1 MSDVPRLLVIDDDFG
16 WAGDERNRNREHFCQ
31 RVGLQDV
38 TDDVRARPLD
48 SPVAEAVFLQG
59 QREAN
64 RRIENDLEGT
74 IRRVRQAWQEQPR
87 PALLLLDLHFK
98 TGRIGPDG
106 RPKGSNQDRDPHQYF
121 GLTLLEQLWGDS
133 ELRDIPVVILS
144 SMDRDAIEE
153 RFAEHGVYDFFDKSD
168 LDRSALRQLIDTYG
182 LIEDDRDDGKIVGRS
197 LPLLKALREARRRAK
212 VENNNVLVLGETGTG
227 KELLAEYL
235 HDKSLQH
242 EGEERP
248 FVTLF
253 TESASDD
260 LIADRLFGHVEG
272 TFTGATDDREGHAEK
287 ADGGT
292 LFIDEFGNI
301 PASVQ
306 GKLLRLLDP
315 NIRETQRQGTEEIKQ
330 VELQVVM
337 ATNKLDI
344 LSDEGFRSDLL
355 ARADARNPITL
366 PPLRE
371 RPEDIPRLAKY
382 FLREAEEKH
391 DAERREIT
399 DDAMAALREY
409 SWPDNVRELEN
420 VIDDAVSRY
429 SGLRRLSEAHLG
441 LEDRDR
447 VIIDPPIRPPTET
460 DTDSTSTES
469 TTATPQQPEVE
480 TLIRQIDNATLQNA
494 GPADLEGALPEFRQA
509 YARLVARL
517 LNAALE
523 VTRLRPSGE
532 LQYSRAVKMATGDED
547 WSATNAKRHIKKLL
561 KIAPTAVEDLLSE
574 LTALREFLEEQPS
587 VCPKQLTLNGSD
599 S

>member
-38 TDDVRARPLD
+38 TGDVRARPLN
-48 SPVAEAVFLQG
+48 SPIAEAVFLQG
-59 QREAN
+59 QREVN
-64 RRIENDLEGT
+64 GRIENDLEGT

-121 GLTLLEQLWGDS
+121 GLTILEQLWGDS

-242 EGEERP
+242 EGEDRP

-272 TFTGATDDREGHAEK
+272 AFTGATDDREGHAEM

-292 LFIDEFGNI
+292 LFIDEFGNM

-371 RPEDIPRLAKY
+371 RSEDIPRLARH
-382 FLREAEEKH
+382 FLREVEEKH

-409 SWPDNVRELEN
+409 SWPENVRELEN

-429 SGLRRLSEAHLG
+429 PGLRRLSEAHLG
-441 LEDRDR
+441 LENRAPQKSRDHPSQE
-447 VIIDPPIRPPTET
+447 IDAVPTPTAPPIAPPQEQTVEALIHQL
-460 DTDSTSTES
+460 DS
-469 TTATPQQPEVE
+469 ATF
-480 TLIRQIDNATLQNA
+480 QNA
-494 GPADLEGALPEFRQA
+494 GPADLEGALPEFRKA

-517 LNAALE
+517 LNTALE
-523 VTRLRPSGE
+523 ITRLRPSGE

-587 VCPKQLTLNGSD
+587 VRPKQLTLNGSD

>member
-1 MSDVPRLLVIDDDFG
+1 MSDVPRLLVIDDDYG
-16 WAGDERNRNREHFCQ
+16 WSKDDRNRNREHFCQ

-38 TDDVRARPLD
+38 TGDVRARSLNK
-48 SPVAEAVFLQG
+48 PVAEAVFLQG
-59 QREAN
+59 QREEN
-64 RRIENDLEGT
+64 GRIGNDLDGT
-74 IRRVRQAWQEQPR
+74 IHQVRQAWQDRPR

-98 TGRIGPDG
+98 TGRMGPNG
-106 RPKGSNQDRDPHQYF
+106 RPRGSNQDRDPHQYF
-121 GLTLLEQLWGDS
+121 GLTVLEQLWSDS
-133 ELRDIPVVILS
+133 ELRKIPVVILS
-144 SMDRDAIEE
+144 SMDREAIEE

-168 LDRSALRQLIDTYG
+168 LDRSALRQLIDTHG
-182 LIEDDRDDGKIVGRS
+182 LIEDDRDHDEIVGRS
-197 LPLLKALREARRRAK
+197 LPLLKALREARRRAR
-212 VENNNVLVLGETGTG
+212 VENNNILLLGESGTG
-227 KELLAEYL
+227 KELLAEYV
-235 HDKSLQH
+235 HDKSLHH
-242 EGEERP
+242 EGEKRP

-272 TFTGATDDREGHAEK
+272 AFTGASDDREGHAEK

-292 LFIDEFGNI
+292 LFIDEFGNM

-315 NIRETQRQGTEEIKQ
+315 NIRETQRQGTEEKKQ
-330 VELQVVM
+330 VKLQVVM

-344 LSDEGFRSDLL
+344 PSDEGFRSDLL

-371 RPEDIPRLAKY
+371 RPEDIPRLARH
-382 FLREAEEKH
+382 FLHEAEEKH

-429 SGLRRLSEAHLG
+429 PGLRRLSEAHLG
-441 LEDRDR
+441 LEDRAPQKSRDQPSQE
-447 VIIDPPIRPPTET
+447 IDAAPTSPVPPT
-460 DTDSTSTES
+460 
-469 TTATPQQPEVE
+469 APPQQQTVE
-480 TLIRQIDNATLQNA
+480 ALIHQLDSATFQNA
-494 GPADLEGALPEFRQA
+494 GPADLEGALPEFRKA

-523 VTRLRPSGE
+523 ITRLRPSGE
-532 LQYSRAVKMATGDED
+532 LQYSRAVKMATGEED

-561 KIAPTAVEDLLSE
+561 KIAPTAVEDLLPE

-587 VCPKQLTLNGSD
+587 VRPKQLNLNGSD